1 MSAPSFTVGI
11 EEEFF
16 LVDRVSRDLV
26 TDPTTHVVE
35 AAEKQMPGQISPE
48 FLRCQI
54 EVGTKVCKSVPE
66 AGADLR
72 ALRNAVRSAA
82 MEDGKAM
89 IAAST
94 HPFAQWQD
102 QKPTDKDRYAT
113 IAEDLQAVVRR
124 LVICG
129 MHVHVC
135 IEDSDLRIDLMNQVR
150 YFLPHLLV
158 LSTSSPF
165 WRGENTGLRSYRC
178 AVFKELPRTGLPELF
193 DSWGE
198 YERHVRALTDA
209 GLIEDSSKIWW
220 DVRPS
225 SRYPTLEMR
234 MPDVCTR
241 VEDSLTVAAFF
252 QCLISMLYRL
262 RRSNQRWRVYA
273 RMLVEENR
281 WRAQRYGL
289 DSGLVDFGIGKVVP
303 YPELLEELIEL
314 VMEDAERLGCVDQI
328 LNARKIIQRGT
339 SAHRQVS
346 VYDEVLK
353 ATGDREKALH
363 AVVDMLIA
371 DTAIGLDL

>member
-1 MSAPSFTVGI
+1 VSAPSFTVGI

-16 LVDRVSRDLV
+16 LVDRVTRDLV
-26 TDPTTHVVE
+26 TDPTTHLVE
-35 AAEKQMPGQISPE
+35 AAETQMPGQISPE

-113 IAEDLQAVVRR
+113 IAEDLQTVVRR

-135 IEDSDLRIDLMNQVR
+135 IEDPDLRIDLMNQVR

-314 VMEDAERLGCVDQI
+314 VMEDAERLGCVDHI

-371 DTAIGLDL
+371 DTAIGLDT

>member
-1 MSAPSFTVGI
+1 
-11 EEEFF
+11 
-16 LVDRVSRDLV
+16 
-26 TDPTTHVVE
+26 
-35 AAEKQMPGQISPE
+35 
-48 FLRCQI
+48 
-54 EVGTKVCKSVPE
+54 
-66 AGADLR
+66 
-72 ALRNAVRSAA
+72 
-82 MEDGKAM
+82 
-89 IAAST
+89 
-94 HPFAQWQD
+94 
-102 QKPTDKDRYAT
+102 
-113 IAEDLQAVVRR
+113 
-124 LVICG
+124 
-129 MHVHVC
+129 
-135 IEDSDLRIDLMNQVR
+135 
-150 YFLPHLLV
+150 
-158 LSTSSPF
+158 
-165 WRGENTGLRSYRC
+165 
-178 AVFKELPRTGLPELF
+178 VFKELPRTGLPELF